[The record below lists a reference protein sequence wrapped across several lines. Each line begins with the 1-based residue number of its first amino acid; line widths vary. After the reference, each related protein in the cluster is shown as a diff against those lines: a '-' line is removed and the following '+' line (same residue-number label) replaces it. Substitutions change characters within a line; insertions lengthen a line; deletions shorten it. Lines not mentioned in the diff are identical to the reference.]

1 MLKFNYFIGTPIKN
15 IEIIDF
21 VCSKWYNINIRIRN
35 FLRKRR
41 KL

>member
-1 MLKFNYFIGTPIKN
+1 MLKFNYFSGTPIKN
-15 IEIIDF
+15 IKIIAF
-21 VCSKWYNINIRIRN
+21 AYPKWYNINIRIKN